1 MVLLW
6 SSWILRT
13 IGLHKLAYQFEE
25 QTALNRLYTVGML
38 LINKILIACAVA
50 FQNSSRVFKV
60 CYYLKSWAAIHLL
73 QQHQWAI
80 KYFLCA
86 NLSVIQPPHYWYATV
101 YDCLRLNFLDRALL
115 LPQELLH
122 LEVSTCSILQQKPM
136 L

>member
-13 IGLHKLAYQFEE
+13 IGPHKLAYQFEE

-38 LINKILIACAVA
+38 FTYLIDKILIACAVA

-73 QQHQWAI
+73 QQHQWASAAKI
-80 KYFLCA
+80 ISFVLIWVLFNLPTIDMLLYTIASDSTFLIE
-86 NLSVIQPPHYWYATV
+86 LSY
-101 YDCLRLNFLDRALL
+101 CLRNSCTL
-115 LPQELLH
+115 
-122 LEVSTCSILQQKPM
+122 K
-136 L
+136 